1 MRGDDSLPNYE
12 SLFGELD
19 FRTGDEGRSVTSPA
33 AYLADLLRLL
43 DDQVGDGALAERRP
57 DIRRV
62 PLDSEHTYTETPYL
76 DIVVEILEQ
85 LVGEDPYENLRTRK
99 HPFDKPFNLAFD
111 ELRAHLRRR
120 GVAKDE
126 IVRPFTDDLTV
137 ISREFLGLAP
147 EAADVIFVARPEEL
161 RVHLGLADGETLDD
175 ERFARA
181 AGLSDLE
188 AEQLAA
194 SRFVR
199 RGEDGWME
207 RANRF
212 VRLARRLAI
221 PLPDLDLVLVTCCGN
236 VLDTDALPVLAAV
249 VHLARTFTLPVAVSL
264 VAPADDP
271 AALEDVAPAELERI
285 QERFRAFDPQ
295 GGDPAA
301 VRRAARYLTALGLSA
316 DELFDLLTVVE
327 ASFPVPFALTRRVG
341 DGWRVLA
348 APGVLEG
355 LWLAQALPP
364 LALWIR
370 ATGLGAADLAAFA
383 GGPSAAPVPPLDTE
397 VEVPAEVFASARFSE
412 RASRALKDHLDAGV
426 SPYEALVR
434 MGEVTAADLP
444 GIGAALAGK
453 IFTNLVLRG
462 HLTAEGDLVR
472 VPRDLA
478 TDFTGYQDK
487 VTELLQRAA
496 VYVSD
501 LDALPGLTAAQRAE
515 LYDNLVHT
523 GAIAADGVVND
534 PAGRVTADL
543 AAVERPVIELL
554 TARLREFETGRIPA
568 DFPGDVLESL
578 RSNGYVDADGYHTR
592 KKATLDDFALAAEF
606 EHGRREILDT
616 LQAQIAAF
624 REETCRFT
632 PEDFDVI
639 ADPVALAAMGEFELP
654 EVEAEQRPYRLD
666 PDAVAALG
674 FTEEETEG
682 LLGLLARRG
691 DLDDRLAVP
700 AGRLAFFVRPYNVL
714 AFGLPGMDDYAAEV
728 FALLSSVAVEISA
741 GVEEIGETLAAVESA
756 RRDALAQAAEDT
768 FGPLT
773 QAICDGMGV
782 DVAALAD
789 PAEGLL
795 RRRVKAFA
803 SFAEKLGMGPELVV
817 TVFRDL
823 ALTGRHPEPLA
834 LPAEVTRIDA
844 LLESS
849 DGHVYLFSGDRYW
862 RYASA
867 TRALVDTHPLPGGL
881 TRVDAA
887 FVRPD
892 GSEWLVDGAKV
903 LVRAKGGQRWVPG
916 TRSWGAVRNAFTTG
930 PVEAAHVDA
939 DGRTYLFSG
948 DQYVRY
954 SSTDFSRVDEGFPR
968 PAEEFGELPETS
980 FDGSPDLP
988 EGPPDTVYAD
998 ASGVYALIGRMVVKH
1013 GQSLEHADG
1022 YADDGYPV
1030 PIATHFPG
1038 VPAEFEIGV
1047 QAAFRDDDGV
1057 MHLFKDG
1064 RTVALRAGAHDGAQ
1078 VVATT
1083 DRWGVHRP
1091 LTRVDAAFVG
1101 LDGFTYLFSGDSYT
1115 RYSGPDYSRADL
1127 GFPRLIAPDWGGL
1140 TRVDAAFTLDGK
1152 THLFGDRYVR
1162 FSTADHR
1169 VPDTDPPPF
1178 TWWNLPDGFGVDAV
1192 FTDPAGRTHLFSADR
1207 RVTFDARDRW
1217 WSAPEPLW
1225 DSLPFGSVD
1234 AAFTG
1239 RDGRVYVFS
1248 GDMYV
1253 RYSGDFSRVDDG
1265 YPAKVP
1271 NFWGRGPDLL
1281 TRTGRVDAALN
1292 HDGHV
1297 YLFSGDQ
1304 FRRYTGG
1311 AADPGYPRPL
1321 AEFAPEVPLTRVDAV
1336 YSTGGDLFLV
1346 DGAITH
1352 VISREPYRITDAP
1365 GVTCA
1370 FVEDGRLVTEGP
1382 AGWSSRPRVL
1392 AGVPATFRTGLDAVL
1407 GGTYLFKG
1415 SACYDTRVDQE
1426 FPIAESW
1433 GLVPELGVV
1442 DAGFVKD
1449 GRTVLFSGPMFSDGG
1464 APQPIAARFGL
1475 DSVMIA
1481 YVDGK
1486 LTHLFEHPA
1495 GDGTMRHAVVET
1507 GEIDVVD
1514 VSHWNT
1520 DRLPRAVVAREDT
1533 LVLLHGDTYTLPGDG
1548 TRRPIGLL
1556 WRGFDGE
1563 LTGELT
1569 TAVGDRFYFGERYR
1583 EYRDGAFGPLT
1594 EPRSTGIATVDAAFE
1609 WDGAA
1614 YLFSGDRYVR
1624 YSTDDHTAA
1633 DPGYPRPIAGELR
1646 REEPFRNLPESFDDA
1661 LTTIDAVYADL
1672 RTVTV
1677 VMGGRAHRVATE
1689 TVAAYEDLAGVVRP
1703 LGEVVDAEL
1712 VVGDRT
1718 YLLAGPRYSRRT
1730 GTGEHADPGY
1740 PRDIGDLAD
1749 DLGVAAFPDAFLD
1762 GVDAGFAGAGGI
1774 HLFKGRTHLR
1784 ADAPTTPS
1792 PAWGHVDSRFD
1803 GGLDAA
1809 FTGSEGELYVFR
1821 AGQYARYSGAD
1832 LQWADPGYPRTI
1844 EDDWGDLHPD
1854 YEEGVDGAFTLRGR
1868 TYLTRGEEYVRLGD
1882 RGFPRVIADAWAD
1895 TADYRLGDLHTIARF
1910 TLLDHTTGGA
1920 LTTALTESDDDP
1932 YRTMSALFGWDP
1944 AELMWAERT
1953 LRASSGIEFVLKAGE
1968 LFGVARRAGVAP
1980 SALAALR
1987 GDRDNAVR
1995 RDALVGAVGEPGDL
2009 FERLLIDVEMGGQG
2023 TTSRVREAISAV
2035 QLYVHRLLLD
2045 LEPASEETKDRL
2057 RRWWTWMRNHR
2068 VWEANRKVFLY
2079 PENYLRPELRDTKT
2093 PAFRELEN
2101 DLLQSGITSVTA
2113 QRAYKRYLDEYT
2125 EVSRLEITGGYVDE
2139 SADGARSLVL
2149 FGRTRTEPR
2158 RHYYRHATFRDG
2170 EKTSATWG
2178 PWLKADVRMDAAR
2191 VHPVRAF
2198 DRVFAFWATVETV
2211 QPERPDT
2218 ATIVTAQQSET
2229 TQTVSAPA
2237 AAARCVKIYYSFCN
2251 LNQEWMPAQLLAT
2264 GAPRTD
2270 TIGDV
2275 TLTVRTGT
2283 LPGSDHEAIRV
2294 SYTASTGAGVVGAAF
2309 ALAPELYTVELDEV
2323 TAPPPIAGD
2332 VAAIFNESG
2341 IDPASVVWF
2350 NRPAGF
2356 TDGAWFS
2363 LDHKGGSVLC
2373 RPIMPA
2379 PDDTAALPL
2388 RGNPESLPSW
2398 DRVHTGFELYGLRY
2412 LFDNTD
2418 DGDGN
2423 GGRFVT
2429 IRNGN
2434 SRGGASQLIAG
2445 RWGKVRPPAAPV
2457 PSGGPVEVVQIG
2469 TPVVLQTAIPLQGP
2483 LQGPLTGPLL
2493 PQPLVPRNPLAQ
2505 DDDGQSGGNELP
2517 PVVSPPATGWKS
2529 VDSAW
2534 ISGNVLYLTSGTQLA
2549 AYTFTP
2555 SGELGEYM
2563 DESYPRQLPRPLK
2576 GVWWGY
2582 AFTADHYARV
2592 FEWNFSPVEGA
2603 WEGLPANLTGA
2614 METNGGLYLFLE
2626 GDPGADGFRP
2636 GQYLFTPRGATVQR
2650 PYRLGT
2656 LQHEIVRLTT
2666 STAYKLNQRLLA
2678 GGVAALLDTAT
2689 QETDEL
2695 PAFDVRTSDSTTI
2708 RVLAERVVEEWL
2720 PGRSHLDF
2728 HSANGVYYWEIFF
2741 HAPLLIAQALN
2752 AAQRFDEAKSWYEHV
2767 FDPTRSDQYWRF
2779 LPFLAADPG
2788 ALAEALRAQGNP
2800 ELDDAVALLES
2811 LVPVFQG
2818 LQPLTT
2824 AHRAAI
2830 EALKDLPPSEDLA
2843 VAMELG
2849 RQYDLAGDRVSLL
2862 AAYREDPFDPHT
2874 IAALRPV
2881 AYRRAV
2887 VMGYVDNLL
2896 DWGDQLFRR
2905 NTMESVDEARMLYIL
2920 AWDLLG
2926 RRPAQP
2932 GTIPAGEAATFE
2944 TLPALPAGHE
2954 LMTGPHAGVADPYF
2968 HVPANTTLH
2977 GYWDLV
2983 ADRLTKIRASLDIMG
2998 VSSPLPLFEPP
3009 IEPSALVRGAA
3020 LAGGAAL
3027 TTAPPAE
3034 VPHQRFGV
3042 ALRRAQEFAERV
3054 RDLGGRLLD
3063 VLEKRDGEALAL
3075 LRDRQEGAL
3084 LELTKAVREAQV
3096 TVATENLKAL
3106 RSSLD
3111 AAEDRVTQWGDVIAE
3126 GLSAL
3131 QEAQLSM
3138 MASASASHAAAAGM
3152 KIGASFA
3159 FGMPE
3164 VLIGPFIFGTSFGG
3178 DNMGEAL
3185 ESAAGIAESAA
3196 ESLSVLGELL
3206 GVRAEQERAEADW
3219 RAQLSAAEADVLE
3232 LGHQVSS
3239 GEAQLLVAQREL
3251 DLHLAEA
3258 AGQAAVSAFMGERF
3272 AGHQLYQWMSGR
3284 MTELYFQSYGLAY
3297 EMARAAEKAYQFE
3310 RGTDLTVIR
3319 PTYWDGLR
3327 GGLLAGET
3335 LLADLDALS
3344 AAHAR
3349 TDRRRLEITRR
3360 VSLLEHDPIALL
3372 TLRAGGSCEFT
3383 LPEDLF
3389 DRDFPGHF
3397 LRQIR
3402 SVAVAFHDAEGAP
3415 IEVNATLTQLAHK
3428 TVTAAEP
3435 KAAQYLL
3442 DPKGAVPA
3450 NVRVDWRP
3458 SQRIAL
3464 SHVPEGAENNGL
3476 HELRYD
3482 DERYL
3487 PFEGTGA
3494 VSSWRL
3500 ELPGLRDRDLPE
3512 DLSDVEITLRYTAE
3526 HGGDAFASTVRGLLQ
3541 PSPAAMY
3548 FDVPGEFP
3556 EEWEAFDTDLVL
3568 PLTADDL
3575 PDLSGPMITGLYAV
3589 YDGDARLSLGDQP
3602 LPDGRLV
3609 PTPGLVLT
3617 DGGLR
3622 LTLNGDRA
3630 SLEGL
3635 GLVVTYRAGTR

>member
-1 MRGDDSLPNYE
+1 MPNYE
-12 SLFGELD
+12 LLFGELD

-43 DDQVGDGALAERRP
+43 DEQVGEGVLSDRRP
-57 DIRRV
+57 DIARI
-62 PLDSEHTYTETPYL
+62 PLDSEHTFTETPYL

-85 LVGEDPYENLRTRK
+85 LVGADPYEDLRTRA

-111 ELRAHLRRR
+111 ELREHLRRR
-120 GVAKDE
+120 GVGKDE
-126 IVRPFTDDLTV
+126 VVRPFTGDAAA
-137 ISREFLGLAP
+137 ICREFLGLAP
-147 EAADVIFVARPEEL
+147 EAAEVIFVARPDAL
-161 RVHLGLADGETLDD
+161 RDQLGLEPGEVLDD
-175 ERFARA
+175 DRFVRA
-181 AGLSDLE
+181 AALSDLE
-188 AEQLAA
+188 VEQLGV
-194 SRFVR
+194 SSFVR
-199 RGEDGWME
+199 RGQDGWME

-212 VRLARRLAI
+212 VRLARRLEL
-221 PLPDLDLVLVTCCGN
+221 PFPDLDLVLVSCCDN
-236 VLDTDALPVLAAV
+236 RLDADALPVLAAV
-249 VHLARTFTLPVAVSL
+249 VHLARTFTLPITVSL
-264 VAPADDP
+264 AAPVDDP
-271 AALEDVAPAELERI
+271 AALDGVAPAELARIRERLR
-285 QERFRAFDPQ
+285 EVDPQ
-295 GGDPAA
+295 GGDDRA
-301 VRRAARYLTALGLSA
+301 VRRAARYLAALGLSA
-316 DELFDLLTVVE
+316 DELFDLLRVVE

-341 DGWRVLA
+341 DGRRVLA
-348 APGVLEG
+348 GPGVREG

-364 LALWIR
+364 LVVWIR
-370 ATGLGAADLAAFA
+370 ATGLSAADLAAFA
-383 GGPSAAPVPPLDTE
+383 GGPSAAAVPPLE
-397 VEVPAEVFASARFSE
+397 AGVEVPATVFASARFSE
-412 RASRALKDHLDAGV
+412 RASRALKDLLDAGA

-434 MGEVTAADLP
+434 MGEVTAADFP

-453 IFTNLVLRG
+453 IFTNLVLRR
-462 HLTAEGDLVR
+462 HLTAEGDLVH
-472 VPRDLA
+472 VPRELA
-478 TDFTGYQDK
+478 TDFSGYQDK

-496 VYVSD
+496 VYPSD
-501 LDALPGLTAAQRAE
+501 LGGLPGLTENQRAE
-515 LYDNLVHT
+515 LYDNLVFA
-523 GAIAADGVVND
+523 GVIGRDGVVAD
-534 PAGRVTADL
+534 PLGRVTCDL
-543 AAVERPVIELL
+543 TAVERPVVDLL
-554 TARLREFETGRIPA
+554 RARQQAFESGPIPA
-568 DFPGDVLESL
+568 VFPDDVLESL
-578 RSNGYVDADGYHTR
+578 RINGYVDAAGNHTR
-592 KKATLDDFALAAEF
+592 KKATLADFALGAEF
-606 EHGRREILDT
+606 DHDRREIFDT
-616 LQAQIAAF
+616 LQAQRAAF
-624 REETCRFT
+624 RERTCRFT
-632 PEDFDVI
+632 PEDFAFA
-639 ADPVALAAMGEFELP
+639 ADPVALAGLADPVLP
-654 EVEAEQRPYRLD
+654 EVEWEQRPYRLD
-666 PDAVAALG
+666 LEAIAALG
-674 FTEEETEG
+674 FTGEESDALVA
-682 LLGLLARRG
+682 LLTGRG
-691 DLDDRLAVP
+691 DLDGRLAVP
-700 AGRLAFFVRPYNVL
+700 ADRLAFFVRPHNVL
-714 AFGLPGMDDYAAEV
+714 AFDLPGLDDYAAEV
-728 FALLSSVAVEISA
+728 FALLGAVAVEISA
-741 GVEEIGETLAAVESA
+741 GTAEIEATLAAVESA
-756 RRDALAQAAEDT
+756 RRDALAQAAEAE
-768 FGPLT
+768 FGPLAP
-773 QAICDGMGV
+773 AICDGMGV

-803 SFAEKLGMGPELVV
+803 LFAGKLGMGPDLVV
-817 TVFRDL
+817 AVFRDL
-823 ALTGRHPEPLA
+823 ALTGRHPEPFA
-834 LPAEVTRIDA
+834 LPDGVTRIDA

-849 DGHVYLFSGDRYW
+849 DGHVHVFSGGTCW
-862 RYASA
+862 RYSSA
-867 TRALVDTHPLPGGL
+867 TRALVDSRPLPGGL

-887 FVRPD
+887 FTRPD
-892 GSEWLVDGAKV
+892 GGEWLVEGART

-916 TRSWGAVRNAFTTG
+916 TRTWGAIRNDFTTG
-930 PVEAAHVDA
+930 AVEAAHVDD

-988 EGPPDTVYAD
+988 EGPPDTVYSD
-998 ASGVYALIGRMVVKH
+998 ETGVYALIGRMVVKH
-1013 GQSLEHADG
+1013 GQSLEQRDA

-1030 PIATHFPG
+1030 LIADHFPG

-1047 QAAFRDDDGV
+1047 DAAFRDDDGV
-1057 MHLFKDG
+1057 THLFKDG
-1064 RTVALRAGAHDGAQ
+1064 RTVALDGTAQ

-1083 DRWGVHRP
+1083 GRWGVHTP
-1091 LTRVDAAFVG
+1091 LTKVDAAFVG
-1101 LDGFTYLFSGDSYT
+1101 LDGFTYLFGGEDYV
-1115 RYSGPDYSRADL
+1115 RYSGSDYTRADL
-1127 GFPRLIAPDWGGL
+1127 GYPRPIAPDWGGL
-1140 TRVDAAFTLDGK
+1140 TRVGAAFTLDGK

-1162 FSTADHR
+1162 FSTADYR
-1169 VPDTDPPPF
+1169 TPDTDPPPF

-1192 FTDPAGRTHLFSADR
+1192 FTDPRGRTHLLGGGGQ
-1207 RVTFDARDRW
+1207 RVHFDGRERW

-1225 DSLPFGSVD
+1225 DSLPFQQVD

-1248 GDMYV
+1248 ADRYV
-1253 RYSGDFSRVDDG
+1253 RYSGDFSQVDDG
-1265 YPAKVP
+1265 YPASVP
-1271 NFWGRGPDLL
+1271 NFWGRTPDLL

-1336 YSTGGDLFLV
+1336 YASGGDLFLV
-1346 DGAITH
+1346 DGSTTH
-1352 VISREPYRITDAP
+1352 VISRELYRVRDTP

-1392 AGVPATFRTGLDAVL
+1392 AGVPEKFRTGLDAVL
-1407 GGTYLFKG
+1407 DGAYLFKG
-1415 SACYDTRVDQE
+1415 AACYDTRVDQE
-1426 FPIAESW
+1426 FPVTESW
-1433 GLVPELGVV
+1433 GLAPEPGVV
-1442 DAGFVKD
+1442 DAGYVKD
-1449 GRTVLFSGPMFSDGG
+1449 GRTVLFSGPMFTDGG

-1481 YVDGK
+1481 YVHDK

-1495 GDGTMRHAVVET
+1495 ADGTMRHLVVET
-1507 GEIDVVD
+1507 GENDVAD
-1514 VSHWNT
+1514 ASYWGAGHI
-1520 DRLPRAVVAREDT
+1520 PRAVVAREDT
-1533 LVLLHGDTYTLPGDG
+1533 LVLLDGDTYTLPGDG
-1548 TRRPIGLL
+1548 TRRPAGLL
-1556 WRGFDGE
+1556 WRGFE
-1563 LTGELT
+1563 GELT
-1569 TAVGDRFYFGERYR
+1569 TVVGDRFYFGERYR
-1583 EYRDGAFGPLT
+1583 DYRDGGFGPLT
-1594 EPRSTGIATVDAAFE
+1594 EPRPTGIATVDAAFV

-1624 YSTDDHTAA
+1624 YSTGDHTAA
-1633 DPGYPRPIAGELR
+1633 DPGYPKPIAGELR

-1661 LTTIDAVYADL
+1661 LTTIDAVHADL

-1677 VMGGRAHRVATE
+1677 VMGGRSHVVATE
-1689 TVAAYEDLAGVVRP
+1689 AVAAYEDLAGAVRP
-1703 LGEVVDAEL
+1703 LGDVVDAEL

-1718 YLLAGPRYSRRT
+1718 YLLSGRWYSRRT
-1730 GTGEHADPGY
+1730 GQGEHADPGY
-1740 PRDIGDLAD
+1740 PRDIADLAG
-1749 DLGVAAFPDAFLD
+1749 DLGVPAFPDAFLD

-1784 ADAPTTPS
+1784 ADAPDTGS

-1809 FTGSEGELYVFR
+1809 FTGEDGELYVFR

-1832 LQWADPGYPRTI
+1832 LTWADPGYPRTVQ
-1844 EDDWGDLHPD
+1844 DDWGDLPAD
-1854 YEEGVDGAFTLRGR
+1854 YEEGVDGAFTLRGK

-1882 RGFPRVIADAWAD
+1882 PGFPRVVAEAWAD
-1895 TADYRLGDLHTIARF
+1895 AADYRLGDLHTIARF
-1910 TLLDHTTGGA
+1910 TVLDHATGGA
-1920 LTTALTESDDDP
+1920 LTTALTEPDSDP
-1932 YRTMSALFGWDP
+1932 YRTMAALFGWDP

-1953 LRASSGIEFVLKAGE
+1953 LRAPSAVEFVLKAAE
-1968 LFGVARRAGVAP
+1968 VFSLARRVGVAP
-1980 SALAALR
+1980 SALPALR
-1987 GDRDNAVR
+1987 GERDNAVR
-1995 RDALVGAVGEPGDL
+1995 RDALLTAVGEPGEL
-2009 FERLLIDVEMGGQG
+2009 FERLLLDVEMGGQG
-2023 TTSRVREAISAV
+2023 TTSRVREAIAAV

-2045 LEPASEETKDRL
+2045 LEPASEETRERL
-2057 RRWWTWMRNHR
+2057 RRWWTWMRNYR

-2101 DLLQSGITSVTA
+2101 DLLRSGVTSATA

-2139 SADGARSLVL
+2139 SADGARDLVL

-2158 RHYYRHATFRDG
+2158 RHYYRYATFRDG
-2170 EKTSATWG
+2170 EKTSAAWG

-2211 QPERPDT
+2211 PPDRPDT
-2218 ATIVTAQQSET
+2218 ATIVTSQQSET

-2251 LNQEWMPAQLLAT
+2251 LNQEWVPAQLLAT

-2270 TIGDV
+2270 TIGEV

-2283 LPGSDHEAIRV
+2283 LPDSDHAAIRV
-2294 SYTASTGAGVVGAAF
+2294 SYTAVTGAGVVGAAF

-2332 VAAIFNESG
+2332 VTEIFDEPQRL
-2341 IDPASVVWF
+2341 DPASVVWF
-2350 NRPAGF
+2350 NRPVGF

-2379 PDDTAALPL
+2379 PDETVALPL
-2388 RGNPESLPSW
+2388 RGNSESLPSW

-2418 DGDGN
+2418 DGNGN

-2434 SRGGASQLIAG
+2434 SRGGAPQLISS
-2445 RWGKVRPPAAPV
+2445 RWGRVRPPAGPAP
-2457 PSGGPVEVVQIG
+2457 GVVTATIG
-2469 TPVVLQTAIPLQGP
+2469 TPVVLPTAIPL
-2483 LQGPLTGPLL
+2483 TGPAL
-2493 PQPLVPRNPLAQ
+2493 PGGHNPLAQ
-2505 DDDGQSGGNELP
+2505 GDGGSDDGGVVIP
-2517 PVVSPPATGWKS
+2517 PVVAPPATGWTS
-2529 VDSAW
+2529 VDAAW
-2534 ISGNVLYLTSGTQLA
+2534 ITNRVLYLTSGTTIG
-2549 AYTFTP
+2549 AYTLSA
-2555 SGELGEYM
+2555 SGELDEYM
-2563 DESYPRQLPRPLK
+2563 DAGYPREIPRPIK
-2576 GVWWGY
+2576 GVFWQY
-2582 AFTADHYARV
+2582 AFTGDHYTKI
-2592 FEWNFSPVEGA
+2592 FDWDFKPVEGD
-2603 WEGLPANLTGA
+2603 WDGLPERLTGA
-2614 METNGGLYLFLE
+2614 METPDGLYLFIE
-2626 GDPGADGFRP
+2626 GDPGADGTGP
-2636 GQYLFTPRGATVQR
+2636 GQYLFTPAGAAVQR

-2656 LQHEIVRLTT
+2656 LKHEIVRLTT

-2695 PAFDVRTSDSTTI
+2695 PAFDTRTSDSTTI
-2708 RVLAERVVEEWL
+2708 RVREERVVEELL

-2752 AAQRFDEAKSWYEHV
+2752 TAQRFDEARTWYEYV
-2767 FDPTRSDQYWRF
+2767 FDPTRADQYWRF

-2788 ALAEALRAQGNP
+2788 ALAETLRDQGAP
-2800 ELDDAVALLES
+2800 GEVITLLES

-2818 LQPLTT
+2818 LQPLT
-2824 AHRAAI
+2824 AQQRRDLQAL
-2830 EALKDLPPSEDLA
+2830 EALPPSEDLA
-2843 VAMELG
+2843 VAMELD
-2849 RQYDLAGDRVSLL
+2849 RQYDLTGDRVSLL

-2887 VMGYVDNLL
+2887 VMAYVDNLL
-2896 DWGDQLFRR
+2896 DWGDTLFRR
-2905 NTMESVDEARMLYIL
+2905 HTMESVDEARMLYIL

-2926 RRPAQP
+2926 RRPDQP

-2944 TLPALPAGHE
+2944 TLPALPSGHD

-2968 HVPANTTLH
+2968 HVPANTALS

-2998 VSSPLPLFEPP
+2998 VSGALPLFEPP
-3009 IEPSALVRGAA
+3009 VEPSALVRGAA
-3020 LAGGAAL
+3020 LAGGAAPAG
-3027 TTAPPAE
+3027 APPAE
-3034 VPHQRFGV
+3034 VPHQRFSV
-3042 ALRRAQEFAERV
+3042 TVKRAQDLAERV

-3075 LRDRQEGAL
+3075 LRDRQEGAV
-3084 LELTKAVREAQV
+3084 LELTQGVKEAQV
-3096 TVATENLKAL
+3096 AAAAANLRAL
-3106 RSSLD
+3106 QASLA
-3111 AAEDRVTQWGDVIAE
+3111 AAEDRVAYWEGVVAD

-3131 QEAQLSM
+3131 QEAQLAM
-3138 MASASASHAAAAGM
+3138 MGSASASHAVAAGL

-3178 DNMGEAL
+3178 DDMGEAL
-3185 ESAAGIAESAA
+3185 ESAAGIAESSA
-3196 ESLSVLGELL
+3196 ESLSVMGELL
-3206 GVRAEQERAEADW
+3206 GVRAEHERAEADW
-3219 RAQLSAAEADVLE
+3219 RFQRTSAEADVTE
-3232 LGHQVSS
+3232 LGHQV
-3239 GEAQLLVAQREL
+3239 GAGQAQLLAAQREL
-3251 DLHLAEA
+3251 DLHLAES
-3258 AGQAAVSAFMGERF
+3258 AGQAAVSAFLAGRF
-3272 AGHQLYQWMSGR
+3272 AGHELYQWMSGR
-3284 MTELYFQSYGLAY
+3284 MTELYFQAYGLAY
-3297 EMARAAEKAYQFE
+3297 EMARAAEKACQFE
-3310 RGTDLTVIR
+3310 RGTDVTVIR

-3327 GGLLAGET
+3327 GGLLAGEA
-3335 LLADLDALS
+3335 LLADLDALV
-3344 AAHAR
+3344 AVHAR
-3349 TDRRRLEITRR
+3349 ADRRRLEITRR

-3372 TLRAGGSCEFT
+3372 TLRESGTCELG

-3389 DRDFPGHF
+3389 DRDFPGHY

-3402 SVAVAFHDAEGAP
+3402 SVAVAFHDGEGSP

-3428 TVTAAEP
+3428 TVTAADP
-3435 KAAQYLL
+3435 KAVQYLL
-3442 DPKGAVPA
+3442 DPKGAAPA
-3450 NVRVDWRP
+3450 NLRVDWRP

-3476 HELRYD
+3476 HEMRYD
-3482 DERYL
+3482 DDRYL

-3494 VSSWRL
+3494 VGAWRL
-3500 ELPGLRDRDLPE
+3500 ELPGLRGRDLPG
-3512 DLSDVEITLRYTAE
+3512 DLADVQITLRYTAE

-3541 PSPAAMY
+3541 PAPAAMY

-3556 EEWEAFDTDLVL
+3556 DEWESLGTDLVL
-3568 PLTADDL
+3568 PLTSADL
-3575 PDLSGPMITGLYAV
+3575 PDLAAPMITGLYAV
-3589 YDGDARLSLGDQP
+3589 YDGEARLSLGDLA
-3602 LPDGRLV
+3602 LPHGRLV

-3617 DGGLR
+3617 GGGLR
-3622 LTLNGDRA
+3622 LTLTGDRTA
-3630 SLEGL
+3630 LEGL